1 MCASVCAHK
10 KKELRDIEG
19 IFKKVKCVCVRAR
32 ARASECVWEEKKKNK
47 LDFS

>member
-19 IFKKVKCVCVRAR
+19 ILKKVKCVCVRAH
-32 ARASECVWEEKKKNK
+32 AQVSVCGKKKK
-47 LDFS
+47 EQT